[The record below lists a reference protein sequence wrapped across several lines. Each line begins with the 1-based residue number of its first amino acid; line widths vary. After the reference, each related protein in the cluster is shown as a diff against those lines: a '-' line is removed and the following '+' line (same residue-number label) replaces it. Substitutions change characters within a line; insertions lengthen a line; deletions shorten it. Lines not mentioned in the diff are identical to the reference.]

1 MATVGSPPRNR
12 PVSNAA
18 SMMGSLRRN
27 SDAVLAFGVFG
38 VVAIMMVPLPPVIL
52 DLLLA
57 SSITVSLLIFLVAL
71 YAKKPVDFSVFP
83 TVLLITTL
91 FRLSLGV
98 ASTRLIL
105 THGAEGPGAAGHV
118 IEAVGNFLVGG
129 NYVVGLII
137 FSILVVIN
145 FMVVTKGA
153 GRVAEV
159 AARFTLDAMPGKQ
172 MAIDAELNAGL
183 IDEKVAKR
191 RRAEVGREADFY
203 GAMDG
208 ASKFIKGDAIA
219 AILIILIN
227 ILGGIIIGVGMNGLD
242 IKTAV
247 SNYTILTIGDGLANQ
262 FPALITSAA
271 AGMLVTR
278 VNDVEESS
286 LDSQLSR
293 QVLGNPRVLAI
304 LAVLAGMFVLVP
316 GLRLVFF
323 VISVGL
329 GLAAWFFKDGVPLA
343 APVEDD
349 APALATEAPIED
361 LLKIDPV
368 AVELG
373 LDLIY
378 LGDEARGGQLVE
390 RVQRIRRQL
399 AQDLGLILPTVRL
412 RDNVRLGAGQ
422 YRVLLR
428 GEVVATGNVV
438 ARQNLALD
446 PGGVTGPLRG
456 VDGQDPVF
464 GMKGIWVPDSARA
477 KAQQLGYTVVD
488 VPTVLTTH
496 LDDLLKRFAHE
507 LFGRQNLAEALE
519 RVSQANPKLVEEL
532 TPDPLPRAVVLRVFR
547 NLIAEGIGVRD
558 TQGILEALAEFAP
571 RTRDADVLT
580 EFVRQRLSRAVTAR
594 FVGDD
599 GTLRYMGLAADAE
612 DAVSRGLQGGDGG
625 AMTLV
630 LDPDATRKLIQA
642 VRAAGERFA
651 GPGEAVLLVP
661 PLARVPMR
669 RLLEKVLP
677 RVPVL
682 SPGEIVPGTG
692 IERVAEISLGGRA
705 PKDGGAAHASA
716 AS

>member
-1 MATVGSPPRNR
+1 MLA
-12 PVSNAA
+12 
-18 SMMGSLRRN
+18 SLRRN
-27 SDAVLAFGVFG
+27 GDALLAVGVFG
-38 VVAIMMVPLPPVIL
+38 VLAIMMVPLPPLVL

-57 SSITVSLLIFLVAL
+57 GSITVSLLIFLVAI
-71 YAKKPVDFSVFP
+71 YTKKPVEFSVFP
-83 TVLLITTL
+83 TVLLVTTL

-105 THGAEGPGAAGHV
+105 THGAEGPAAAGHV

-129 NYVVGLII
+129 NYVVGFII

-183 IDEKVAKR
+183 IDEKTAKR
-191 RRAEVGREADFY
+191 RRAEVSREADFY

-219 AILIILIN
+219 AILITLIN
-227 ILGGIIIGVGMNGLD
+227 ILGGIIIGVVMNGLD
-242 IKTAV
+242 LSTALA
-247 SNYTILTIGDGLANQ
+247 NYTILTIGDGLASQ

-278 VNDVEESS
+278 VNDVEDTS
-286 LDSQLSR
+286 LDTQISN
-293 QVLGNPRVLAI
+293 QVLGNPRVLGI
-304 LAVLAGMFVLVP
+304 LAVLAGMFVFVP
-316 GLRLVFF
+316 GLRLVFL
-323 VISVGL
+323 VIASGL
-329 GLAAWFFKDGVPLA
+329 GLAAWFLKDVPP
-343 APVEDD
+343 PVVAEDD
-349 APALATEAPIED
+349 PAATGPTEAPIED
-361 LLKIDPV
+361 LLKVEPV

-373 LDLIY
+373 LDLVY
-378 LGDEARGGQLVE
+378 LGDESRGGQLVE

-399 AQDLGLILPTVRL
+399 ASDLGLILPTVRL
-412 RDNVRLGAGQ
+412 RDNVKLGAGQ

-428 GEVVATGNVV
+428 GEVVASGHVV

-446 PGGVTGPLRG
+446 PGGVTTPLKG
-456 VDGQDPVF
+456 VEGHDPVF
-464 GMKGIWVPDSARA
+464 GMKGVWVADNQRM

-507 LFGRQNLAEALE
+507 LFGRQNLSEALE
-519 RVSQANPKLVEEL
+519 RVSQQNPKLVEEL
-532 TPDPLPRAVVLRVFR
+532 VPDPLPRAVCLRVFR

-558 TQGILEALAEFAP
+558 TQGILEAMAEFAP
-571 RTRDADVLT
+571 RTRDPDVLT
-580 EFVRQRLSRAVTAR
+580 EFVRQRMNRAVTAR

-599 GTLRYMGLAADAE
+599 GVLRYMGLGPDAE
-612 DAVSRGLQGGDGG
+612 DAISKGLQGGDGG
-625 AMTLV
+625 AMSLV
-630 LDPDATRKLIQA
+630 LDPAVTRAFIQA
-642 VRAAGERFA
+642 VRNAADKYP

-661 PLARVPMR
+661 PLARGPVR
-669 RLLEKVLP
+669 RLLEKALP
-677 RVPVL
+677 RIPVL

-692 IERVAEISLGGRA
+692 IERVAEITLGTRA
-705 PKDGGAAHASA
+705 ARG
-716 AS
+716 

>member
-1 MATVGSPPRNR
+1 MGLLMASTATVARPAPR
-12 PVSNAA
+12 SDYG
-18 SMMGSLRRN
+18 MGVLGRN
-27 SDAVLAFGVFG
+27 SDAVLALGVFG
-38 VVAIMMVPLPPVIL
+38 VLAIMMVPLPPFLL

-57 SSITVSLLIFLVAL
+57 ISITVSLLVFLVAL
-71 YAKKPVDFSVFP
+71 YTRRPVEFSVFP
-83 TVLLITTL
+83 TVLLVVTL
-91 FRLSLGV
+91 FRLSLAV

-105 THGAEGPGAAGHV
+105 THGHEGPGAAGHV

-129 NYVVGLII
+129 NYVVGFII
-137 FSILVVIN
+137 FCILVVIN

-219 AILIILIN
+219 AILITLIN
-227 ILGGIIIGVGMNGLD
+227 ILGGIIIGVGMNGLSLS
-242 IKTAV
+242 TALA
-247 SNYTILTIGDGLANQ
+247 NYTILTIGDGLASQ

-278 VNDVEESS
+278 VNDLE
-286 LDSQLSR
+286 DSTLAT
-293 QVLGNPRVLAI
+293 QVNTQIFGNPRVIAI
-304 LAVLAGMFVLVP
+304 LAVISATFILVP

-323 VISVGL
+323 VVAVGL
-329 GLAAWFFKDGVPLA
+329 GVLAWVLKNQPATAPATDEGAAA
-343 APVEDD
+343 AP
-349 APALATEAPIED
+349 TEAPIED
-361 LLKIDPV
+361 LLKV
-368 AVELG
+368 EALAVELG
-373 LDLIY
+373 LDLVY

-399 AQDLGLILPTVRL
+399 AQDLGVVIPTVRL
-412 RDNVRLGAGQ
+412 RDNVRLSAGQ

-428 GEVVATGNVV
+428 GEVVAQGTVM

-446 PGGVTGPLRG
+446 PGGVTTPLKG
-456 VDGQDPVF
+456 VAGMDPVF
-464 GMKGIWVPDSARA
+464 GMKGVWVADNQRVR
-477 KAQQLGYTVVD
+477 AQQLGYTVVD

-496 LDDLLKRFAHE
+496 LDDVLKRYAHE
-507 LFGRQNLAEALE
+507 LFGRAALAEALE
-519 RVSQANPKLVEEL
+519 RVTQANPKLVEEL
-532 TPDPLPRAVVLRVFR
+532 TPDPLPRAVVLRIFR
-547 NLIAEGIGVRD
+547 NLVAEGIGVRD

-580 EFVRQRLSRAVTAR
+580 EFVRQRLNRAVTAR
-594 FVGDD
+594 FVGED
-599 GTLRYMGLAADAE
+599 GTLRYIGLGADAE
-612 DAVSRGLQGGDGG
+612 DAVSKGLQGGDGG
-625 AMTLV
+625 TMQLV
-630 LDPDATRKLIQA
+630 LDPDTTRRLIQGI
-642 VRAAGERFA
+642 RAATEAFA

-661 PLARVPMR
+661 PLARAPMR
-669 RLLEKVLP
+669 RLLEKALP

-682 SPGEIVPGTG
+682 SPGEIVPGTAV
-692 IERVAEISLGGRA
+692 ERAGEVVLGLRSLKNVGG
-705 PKDGGAAHASA
+705 
-716 AS
+716 

>member
-1 MATVGSPPRNR
+1 MATTVAAPPSSA
-12 PVSNAA
+12 PS
-18 SMMGSLRRN
+18 SDFGMGALRRN
-27 SDAVLAFGVFG
+27 ADAVLAFGVFG
-38 VVAIMMVPLPPVIL
+38 VIAIMMVPLPPLVL

-57 SSITVSLLIFLVAL
+57 CSITSSLLVFLVAI
-71 YAKKPVDFSVFP
+71 YTRRSVEFSVFP
-83 TVLLITTL
+83 TVLLVTTL

-105 THGAEGPGAAGHV
+105 THGSEGPGAAGHV

-129 NYVVGLII
+129 NYVVGFII
-137 FSILVVIN
+137 FAILVVIN

-172 MAIDAELNAGL
+172 MAIDAEMNAGL
-183 IDEKVAKR
+183 IDEKTARR
-191 RRAEVGREADFY
+191 RRAEVAKEADFY

-219 AILIILIN
+219 AILIIIIN

-242 IKTAV
+242 LSTALA
-247 SNYTILTIGDGLANQ
+247 NYTILTIGDGLASQ

-278 VNDVEESS
+278 VNDVEERT
-286 LDSQLSR
+286 LDTQITA
-293 QVLGNPRVLAI
+293 QVFGSPRVLAI
-304 LAVLAGMFVLVP
+304 LAVLSAVFILVP
-316 GLRLVFF
+316 GLRVVFF
-323 VISVGL
+323 VIAVGL
-329 GLAAWFFKDGVPLA
+329 GGLAWLLHNQP
-343 APVEDD
+343 APVVKGDEDVD
-349 APALATEAPIED
+349 GAKPAGETPIED
-361 LLKIDPV
+361 LLKVEPL

-373 LDLIY
+373 LDLVY

-399 AQDLGLILPTVRL
+399 AGDLGVVIPTVRL
-412 RDNVRLGAGQ
+412 RDNVKLGAGQ

-428 GEVVATGNVV
+428 GEVIASGSVM

-446 PGGVTGPLRG
+446 PGGVTTPLRG
-456 VDGQDPVF
+456 AEGTDPVF
-464 GMKGIWVPDSARA
+464 GMKGVWVADNQRVR
-477 KAQQLGYTVVD
+477 AQQLGYTVVD

-496 LDDLLKRFAHE
+496 LDDVLKKHAHE
-507 LFGRQNLAEALE
+507 LFGRQQLADALA
-519 RVSQANPKLVEEL
+519 RISQANPKLVEEL
-532 TPDPLPRAVVLRVFR
+532 TPDPLPGAILLRIFR
-547 NLIAEGIGVRD
+547 NLVAEGIGVRD

-580 EFVRQRLSRAVTAR
+580 EFVRQRLNRAVTAR

-599 GTLRYMGLAADAE
+599 GVLRYLGLVPDAE
-612 DAVSRGLQGGDGG
+612 DAVSKGLQGGDGG
-625 AMTLV
+625 TMQLL
-630 LDPDATRKLIQA
+630 LDPDTTRRLIQGI
-642 VRAAGERFA
+642 RAASEAFP

-661 PLARVPMR
+661 PLARAPMR
-669 RLLEKVLP
+669 RLLEKALP

-682 SPGEIVPGTG
+682 SPGEIVPGTPV
-692 IERVAEISLGGRA
+692 ERAGDVTIGVRPLKNGKE
-705 PKDGGAAHASA
+705 
-716 AS
+716 